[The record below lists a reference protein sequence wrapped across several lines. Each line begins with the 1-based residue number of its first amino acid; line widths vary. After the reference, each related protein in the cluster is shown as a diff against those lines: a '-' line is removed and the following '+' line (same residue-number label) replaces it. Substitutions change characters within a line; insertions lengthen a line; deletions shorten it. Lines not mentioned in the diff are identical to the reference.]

1 MIVIISKNDT
11 DVHRK
16 LSGYDLN
23 HELAK
28 VKYNADLMF
37 IQTSSNEYECIKNR
51 ITGMLGVMSN
61 EDLDVLQAEYFNRKD
76 YNG

>member
-11 DVHRK
+11 GVHRK

-23 HELAK
+23 SELTK
-28 VKYNADLMF
+28 IKYRADLMF
-37 IQTSSNEYECIKNR
+37 IQINLSEYECIKNR
-51 ITGMLGVMSN
+51 VTGMLGVMSN
-61 EDLDVLQAEYFNRKD
+61 EDIDVLQAEYFKRKD